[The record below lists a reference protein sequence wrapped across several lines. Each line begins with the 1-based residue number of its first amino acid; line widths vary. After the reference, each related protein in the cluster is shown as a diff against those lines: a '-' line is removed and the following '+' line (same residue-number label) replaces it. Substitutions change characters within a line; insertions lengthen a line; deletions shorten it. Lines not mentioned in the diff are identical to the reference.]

1 MAKNTMP
8 EPYDESPAGVVTQSQ
23 EEILMNEDE
32 LLRGL
37 IEAGKDKDNADSY
50 ERIQIR
56 RGGVLKFEFRIRP
69 ISEEE
74 SIACHD
80 HATKFAPRKKDS
92 RSAKLKQTWQNSAPG

>member
-50 ERIQIR
+50 
-56 RGGVLKFEFRIRP
+56 
-69 ISEEE
+69 
-74 SIACHD
+74 
-80 HATKFAPRKKDS
+80 
-92 RSAKLKQTWQNSAPG
+92 